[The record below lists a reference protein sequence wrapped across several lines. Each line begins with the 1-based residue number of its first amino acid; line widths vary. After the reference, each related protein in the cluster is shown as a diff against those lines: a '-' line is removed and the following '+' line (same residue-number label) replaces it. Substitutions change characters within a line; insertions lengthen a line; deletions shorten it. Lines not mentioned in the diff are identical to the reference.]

1 MNEWMIDYFNWGFN
15 YYHKF
20 ITHRLSWFKIHV
32 RISINLRFFLN
43 TQFVVHSFKIFGLGF
58 KDMTK
63 DGGIWVNTLM

>member
-1 MNEWMIDYFNWGFN
+1 MIQNSCAHFDQP
-15 YYHKF
+15 
-20 ITHRLSWFKIHV
+20 T
-32 RISINLRFFLN
+32 FFLN